1 MLPVHPL
8 DALGNPTRRDIL
20 RTLRSRPCSVGDL
33 ASRFPVS
40 RPAVSRHLRVLR
52 QAGLVTASASGNQ
65 AIYAIRPEGFA
76 GAREFIEDFWTEG
89 LSRLEALARE

>member
-1 MLPVHPL
+1 M
-8 DALGNPTRRDIL
+8 
-20 RTLRSRPCSVGDL
+20 
-33 ASRFPVS
+33 
-40 RPAVSRHLRVLR
+40 
-52 QAGLVTASASGNQ
+52 TASASGNQ